1 MPDETTTTNMKTKL
15 KIAAFAAIVTA
26 GCIAGISKS
35 HTSEASAI
43 TLVNVEAL
51 TYDEWGYD
59 HGCVSNGDG
68 CILRYN
74 QWYPDALPKD
84 M

>member
-1 MPDETTTTNMKTKL
+1 MKK
-15 KIAAFAAIVTA
+15 KCMFAAVAVIVAVGATVGYTTQPQRSIQSDLA
-26 GCIAGISKS
+26 IANI
-35 HTSEASAI
+35 
-43 TLVNVEAL
+43 EAL

-59 HGCVSNGDG
+59 HGCVNNGDG

-74 QWYPDALPKD
+74 RWYPNLLPKD

>member
-1 MPDETTTTNMKTKL
+1 MKTKCM
-15 KIAAFAAIVTA
+15 IAAIVAIVAFGATVGYKNQTA
-26 GCIAGISKS
+26 NPVCSELVIANI
-35 HTSEASAI
+35 
-43 TLVNVEAL
+43 EAL

-74 QWYPDALPKD
+74 RWYPDLLPKD
-84 M
+84 L

>member
-1 MPDETTTTNMKTKL
+1 MKK
-15 KIAAFAAIVTA
+15 KCMFAAVAVIVAVGATVGYTTQSQRSIQSDLA
-26 GCIAGISKS
+26 IANI
-35 HTSEASAI
+35 
-43 TLVNVEAL
+43 EAL

-59 HGCVSNGDG
+59 HGCVNNGDG

-74 QWYPDALPKD
+74 RWYPDLLPKD

>member
-1 MPDETTTTNMKTKL
+1 MKK
-15 KIAAFAAIVTA
+15 KCMFAAIAATVAIGAIIGYNTQA
-26 GCIAGISKS
+26 KRSIPSDLAIANI
-35 HTSEASAI
+35 
-43 TLVNVEAL
+43 EAL

-59 HGCVSNGDG
+59 HGCVNNGDG

-74 QWYPDALPKD
+74 RWYPDLLPKD